1 MVFIKHVCLLHLT
14 VFAYCLESSSN
25 QKNLILVKI
34 KVNAVI
40 KIQKSAWARLAC
52 RKDCF
57 Q

>member
-14 VFAYCLESSSN
+14 VFAYCLELSSN
-25 QKNLILVKI
+25 QRNLILVKI

-40 KIQKSAWARLAC
+40 KIQNSAWARLAC